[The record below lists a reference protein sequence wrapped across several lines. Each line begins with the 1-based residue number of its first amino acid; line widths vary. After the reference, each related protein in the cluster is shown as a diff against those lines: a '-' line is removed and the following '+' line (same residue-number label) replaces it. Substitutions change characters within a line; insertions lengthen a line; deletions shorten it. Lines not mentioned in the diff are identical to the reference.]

1 MRQRIVATRRKGAL
15 RVVRPS
21 VPVKSA
27 PRQLAGKL
35 LVGAEVEGWER
46 SRVAGITV
54 YDILD
59 EKKMDLPAAR

>member
-1 MRQRIVATRRKGAL
+1 
-15 RVVRPS
+15 
-21 VPVKSA
+21 
-27 PRQLAGKL
+27 LAGKL